1 METGFSSKIAWI
13 SVGDPIEMGQRD
25 IYPVARVSALKGCGC
40 ILGCMISPEALLIVE
55 PAQAYAVS
63 LTSDEITLDQI
74 LAMAPS
80 LREIVEKGIGKKY
93 EERTKKKERE
103 Q

>member
-13 SVGDPIEMGQRD
+13 SVGDPIEMDQRD
-25 IYPVARVSALKGCGC
+25 IYPVARISALKGCGC
-40 ILGCMISPEALLIVE
+40 IMGCSVSPEVLLIVE

-93 EERTKKKERE
+93 EERKNEEER
-103 Q
+103 

>member
-1 METGFSSKIAWI
+1 METAFSSITARI
-13 SVGDPIEMGQRD
+13 SVEDPIEIDQRD
-25 IYPVARVSALKGCGC
+25 IYPIAKISVSKGCGC
-40 ILGCMISPEALLIVE
+40 ILGCSLSPEALLIVE

-63 LTSDEITLDQI
+63 LTGEEITLVQL

-80 LREIVEKGIGKKY
+80 LIKIVEKEIGKKY
-93 EERTKKKERE
+93 GERNSEEE